1 VLVGE
6 EIEMQRIKS
15 GDIVQVISGNEKGAR
30 GEVKEIVRNYRLDH
44 TKHKVHDSNSD
55 RVIVTTVNIRK
66 KHQRPISQTRTQ
78 TGIIEREAP
87 IHISNVML
95 VCPHCDEA
103 VRVGFDLEGN
113 KKVRVCKRCGGAID
127 K

>member
-1 VLVGE
+1 
-6 EIEMQRIKS
+6 MQRIKN
-15 GDIVQVISGNEKGAR
+15 GDTVQVISGNEKGAR
-30 GEVKEIVRNYRLDH
+30 GEVKELVYGWRVERNTKRKVRNPGI
-44 TKHKVHDSNSD
+44 D
-55 RVIVTTVNIRK
+55 RVVVTTVNIRK

-103 VRVGFDLEGN
+103 VRVRFEFEGD
-113 KKVRVCKRCGGAID
+113 KKVRICKRCGGAID